1 MMNYVFPILLVL
13 SFAAAAVQGR
23 MSDLSAAVI
32 QGGQDAVSLLLRLAS
47 MLCLWGGVMEIA
59 EKSGITRL
67 MAKLLSPLLKLIF
80 PSLRKEKFA
89 MEAIS
94 MNVTANILGLGNAAT
109 PLGLEAMR
117 RLQEINEEKSAA
129 SDEMIV
135 FVVMNTA
142 AMHIIPTTVATLRG
156 QYASADPMEIMPA
169 SILTSVCALTIAVI
183 VAKLGNALYRRLR
196 RREAKGGRRLSA
208 VRSKGL

>member
-23 MSDLSAAVI
+23 MGELSAAVI

-59 EKSGITRL
+59 EKSGITRM

-80 PSLRKEKFA
+80 PSLRKEKYA

-117 RLQEINEEKSAA
+117 RLQEINGE
-129 SDEMIV
+129 
-135 FVVMNTA
+135 
-142 AMHIIPTTVATLRG
+142 
-156 QYASADPMEIMPA
+156 
-169 SILTSVCALTIAVI
+169 
-183 VAKLGNALYRRLR
+183 
-196 RREAKGGRRLSA
+196 
-208 VRSKGL
+208 

>member
-1 MMNYVFPILLVL
+1 MNYVFPILLVL

-23 MSDLSAAVI
+23 MGELSAAVI

-59 EKSGITRL
+59 EKSGITRM

-80 PSLRKEKFA
+80 PSLRKEKYA

-117 RLQEINEEKSAA
+117 RLQEINGEKNTA

-156 QYASADPMEIMPA
+156 QYGSTDPMEIMPA
-169 SILTSVCALTIAVI
+169 SILTSVCALTIAVV
-183 VAKLGNALYRRLR
+183 VAKLGNVLYRRLR

-208 VRSKGL
+208 VGSKGL

>member
-23 MSDLSAAVI
+23 MGELSAAVI

-59 EKSGITRL
+59 EKSGITRM

-80 PSLRKEKFA
+80 PSLRKEKYA

-117 RLQEINEEKSAA
+117 RLQEINGEKSTA

-156 QYASADPMEIMPA
+156 QYGSTDPMEIMPA
-169 SILTSVCALTIAVI
+169 SILTSVCALTIAVV
-183 VAKLGNALYRRLR
+183 VAKLGNVLYRRLP

-208 VRSKGL
+208 VGSKGL